1 MGLEVGMAEEEMNE
15 EDKLINLAEEED
27 EDEHNDWD
35 EIED

>member
-27 EDEHNDWD
+27 EDELNDWD